1 MSQHTRGFTLIEALF
16 GMIIVALTVL
26 TLYAMIPFS
35 FRSVDMNASE
45 VQAVSVAQHYL
56 DDERLA
62 KLHSLPAPAPTD
74 VPIDSGQSFV
84 GGTTGNAGTFSVTP
98 DGCTPVQSS
107 GNVATV
113 YSCSVTVTW
122 TEGSTVRTVD
132 VQSYVT
138 K

>member
-1 MSQHTRGFTLIEALF
+1 
-16 GMIIVALTVL
+16 MIIVAFTVL

-35 FRSVDMNASE
+35 FKSVNMNASE

-62 KLHSLPAPAPTD
+62 KLHSLPAPAPTN

-84 GGTTGNAGTFSVTP
+84 GGTTGSAGVFVVIP
-98 DGCTPVQSS
+98 DGCNPVQTT
-107 GNVATV
+107 GNVSTV
-113 YSCSVTVTW
+113 YSCAVSVTW
-122 TEGSTVRTVD
+122 TETGTVRTVD